1 MSDLP
6 VVTKGD
12 LWRDDKGG
20 IGKVVC
26 TLWKIKIELE
36 SGEIVKLNYRQFR
49 ARFKPYVLVRKPPKD
64 EFIVIGYHEAGE
76 R

>member
-6 VVTKGD
+6 IVTKGD
-12 LWRDDKGG
+12 LWRDEKGG

-26 TLWKIKIELE
+26 TIFKIKIELE
-36 SGEIVKLNYRQFR
+36 SGEILKLNYRQFR
-49 ARFKPYVLVRKPPKD
+49 ARFKPYVLTYKPRKD